1 MEDQSIDS
9 RQIARWL
16 NDQGL
21 QGIAAFL
28 LELGRPF
35 GVLAAQ
41 AAYLA
46 EPFFGKQKGMF
57 RDLGRILEDPV
68 QLDAIMFH
76 LESEGE
82 ELD

>member
-1 MEDQSIDS
+1 MKDKSINT

-28 LELGRPF
+28 LEVGKPF

-41 AAYLA
+41 AAYIA
-46 EPFFGKQKGMF
+46 EPFFGGQRGLF
-57 RDLGRILEDPV
+57 RDLARFLEDPEQIEALMD
-68 QLDAIMFH
+68 QLHKEVRED
-76 LESEGE
+76 
-82 ELD
+82 D